1 MLNLKNIY
9 VRNILIDLN
18 LTVNEG
24 EFVLVVGEN
33 GAGKTTLFNTILG
46 SISPSEGSIFISGKN
61 VTNEPQHMRAQLVAN
76 VFQDP
81 KVGTVANMSV
91 RDNLNMAHMRGKKRK
106 LLTQSCSK
114 ERDDFF
120 KSTLYEISL
129 ENRLDSLVG
138 ELSGGQR
145 QALSVIMALLTD
157 SKILLLDEVTA
168 ALDSENSKRVL
179 RIIDTCIYK
188 QKKTCLM
195 ITHNKDQI
203 KQLGNRTLVLKNG
216 KLMSL

>member
-33 GAGKTTLFNTILG
+33 GAGKTTLFNTISG

-106 LLTQSCSK
+106 LLIQSCSK

-120 KSTLYEISL
+120 KSKLYEIGL

>member
-33 GAGKTTLFNTILG
+33 GAGKTTLFNTISG
-46 SISPSEGSIFISGKN
+46 SISPSKGSIFISGKN

-81 KVGTVANMSV
+81 KVGTIANMSV
-91 RDNLNMAHMRGKKRK
+91 RNNLNMAHMRGKKRK

-114 ERDDFF
+114 KRDDFF
-120 KSTLYEISL
+120 RSKLYEIGL

-179 RIIDTCIYK
+179 RIIDICIYK

-203 KQLGNRTLVLKNG
+203 NQLGNRTLILKNG
-216 KLMSL
+216 KLISS